1 MCFSPPPP
9 PSPSPPT
16 PPPISKNSQ
25 ELFFF
30 RSDKH
35 QVSFVCST
43 PELFHTRLL
52 ARPTHHATRDPNPN
66 SPPPHRRELGQAAAG
81 RRLACEW
88 CALFVSPFRPPAR
101 ERGECLCSEYTRRIT
116 RIDANALESRRS
128 PNREQMTG
136 LRSYHQSGKVMHFSS
151 YGTH

>member
-1 MCFSPPPP
+1 MRRTRRRRGTPRR
-9 PSPSPPT
+9 PS
-16 PPPISKNSQ
+16 
-25 ELFFF
+25 
-30 RSDKH
+30 RSCEVVH
-35 QVSFVCST
+35 QVSSISSIISNYSPRCD
-43 PELFHTRLL
+43 PR
-52 ARPTHHATRDPNPN
+52 ARPTHHATPDPNPN
-66 SPPPHRRELGQAAAG
+66 SPPHRRELGQAAAG